1 MMCPCSVEDMGELF
15 QERALY
21 SHYQDCSFPF
31 ILETIAEEKER
42 CGCNC
47 LKEFH
52 VSLVV
57 AINIWASPDP
67 RDAVPAASFN
77 CSQPCHHI
85 PAPVSRGKSVFR
97 AKVR

>member
-1 MMCPCSVEDMGELF
+1 MMCPCLMEDMGEFF

-31 ILETIAEEKER
+31 ILETTAEEKER
-42 CGCNC
+42 CGHNC

-57 AINIWASPDP
+57 AINIWASPDYL
-67 RDAVPAASFN
+67 DAVSAVSFN
-77 CSQPCHHI
+77 CSQPSHHI
-85 PAPVSRGKSVFR
+85 LASVSRGKSVFR